1 MSCHFYLYFPFCSV
15 GSLRRLSFESK
26 SLEHLIS
33 HLPKLCATISF
44 AIFLHSFIILYLCR
58 TLAFAAWFLAC
69 FTSLHLS
76 FKLHLC
82 ARSSLN
88 AVNVWSFEM
97 QTNWLTQ
104 ARCGDVSHR
113 EKLRFAC
120 WEVTGHKF
128 QGSRHSFWRRVAV
141 AGDIQNT
148 SATGKLL
155 GRGYSLSAWSIAQY
169 ICLV

>member
-120 WEVTGHKF
+120 WEVTGHEVPRESSQF
-128 QGSRHSFWRRVAV
+128 LA
-141 AGDIQNT
+141 T
-148 SATGKLL
+148 SCCC
-155 GRGYSLSAWSIAQY
+155 R
-169 ICLV
+169 